1 MRKLL
6 PIMLLGTVIEVAW
19 LLGGLEMLRGKA
31 GPGVVGQIGQEVAQV
46 KQLLEKAREAMEVRA
61 ATPPSAGDPSRN
73 PFALPPG
80 VQLLGQVA
88 DGQPGA
94 SGASP
99 EKGGAPAPPPPPPAR
114 ELAGILVGPRERL
127 AIIDGTIV
135 RAGDRLDDERVVD
148 IRHDRVVLAREG
160 GRRTL
165 RLPPPFPAP

>member
-46 KQLLEKAREAMEVRA
+46 KPLLEKAREAMEVRA

-80 VQLLGQVA
+80 IQLLGQVA

-99 EKGGAPAPPPPPPAR
+99 EKGVGPAPPPAR

-148 IRHDRVVLAREG
+148 IRHDRVVLARAGEQ
-160 GRRTL
+160 RTL
-165 RLPPPFPAP
+165 HLPPPFPTTP